1 MSESCPRKGT
11 IISPLHCSSL
21 SLREWTRNAFLSTAA
36 FGGLPRHS
44 LWTRR
49 GKCVCQSSA
58 KCQECQV
65 PVRGKVQRPLSNIQR
80 ERERAPF
87 LLVVVAASAAAAAEV
102 AWKQYRISNVALN
115 RQCLSYCQ
123 GAKHL
128 LLGLPKAQALDLK
141 VCYHPC
147 EKEKT
152 KYQQQRLN

>member
-80 ERERAPF
+80 ERESAFPISGSSSISSSSSRSSLETIQNQQRCLEQTVSIVLPRSK
-87 LLVVVAASAAAAAEV
+87 ASAARFTKSTSLGFE
-102 AWKQYRISNVALN
+102 SL
-115 RQCLSYCQ
+115 LSP
-123 GAKHL
+123 L
-128 LLGLPKAQALDLK
+128 
-141 VCYHPC
+141 
-147 EKEKT
+147 
-152 KYQQQRLN
+152 